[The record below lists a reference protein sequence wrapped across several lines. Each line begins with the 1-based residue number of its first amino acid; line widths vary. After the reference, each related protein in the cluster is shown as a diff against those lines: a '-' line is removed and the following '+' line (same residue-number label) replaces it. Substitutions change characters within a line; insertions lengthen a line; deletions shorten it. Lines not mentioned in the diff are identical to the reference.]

1 MNGLQNMGRY
11 DSKVIDMRDKGATRE
26 IGTFDFVS
34 FIVIII
40 EASIGTGA
48 YSHDRLI
55 ILKVAIGNNA

>member
-1 MNGLQNMGRY
+1 
-11 DSKVIDMRDKGATRE
+11 MRDKGATRE